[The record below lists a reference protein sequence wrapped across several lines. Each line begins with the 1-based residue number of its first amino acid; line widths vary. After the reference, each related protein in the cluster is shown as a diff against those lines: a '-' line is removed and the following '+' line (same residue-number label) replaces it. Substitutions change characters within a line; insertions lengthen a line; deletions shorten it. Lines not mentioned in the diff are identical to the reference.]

1 MVDEERG
8 GACND
13 EQGYDPEEEREV
25 RQFRGPLL
33 CLFEKHARHG
43 RRRNRN
49 SDDDCQIDCDI
60 LEEEQREISRN
71 QRQEPQQGYAY
82 SEIGDDERRNDITDV
97 SAQEPDDDRS
107 RVRSRRD
114 CGEECDFGKFVLSA
128 EFQDSPQNQRDDD
141 VEREDFPVAEMRFEL
156 FESDLQADQI
166 EHDQQENADHPVEF
180 MRPGAAISGNE
191 CRTDHKR
198 TNQSFQHGGNHTF

>member
-1 MVDEERG
+1 MMT
-8 GACND
+8 GAC
-13 EQGYDPEEEREV
+13 
-25 RQFRGPLL
+25 
-33 CLFEKHARHG
+33 
-43 RRRNRN
+43 
-49 SDDDCQIDCDI
+49 
-60 LEEEQREISRN
+60 
-71 QRQEPQQGYAY
+71 
-82 SEIGDDERRNDITDV
+82 
-97 SAQEPDDDRS
+97 
-107 RVRSRRD
+107 VRSRRD

-198 TNQSFQHGGNHTF
+198 TN